1 MKVLLTTLLAVG
13 LLGVGCSSSP
23 KPRLSK
29 AEIQQINWSE
39 RIGSYTYA
47 EALTDLGKPAAISE
61 SSTGRTAEW
70 VLRRSPQM
78 SFGVGVG
85 GGSYGG
91 GVGTGVGVGTGITPP
106 TRGEYLRLR
115 FGPDEK
121 LAEWS
126 KVKY

>member
-1 MKVLLTTLLAVG
+1 MKAFLAFLVGLAVI
-13 LLGVGCSSSP
+13 VAGCSSSP

-29 AEIQQINWSE
+29 SEIQQINWSE

-47 EALTDLGKPAAISE
+47 EALTDLGKPAVISE
-61 SSTGRTAEW
+61 SHQGRTAEW
-70 VLRRSPQM
+70 ILRRSPQM
-78 SFGVGVG
+78 SFGFGVG

-91 GVGTGVGVGTGITPP
+91 GVGTGVGVGTGYTPP
-106 TRGEYLRLR
+106 PRGEYLRLH